1 MASRLINGLKVF
13 QASVC
18 RVRGKFAVNF
28 TLFGNVKIKVNG
40 RINCAGRIGRCGCGK
55 NTVSVRLQNLT
66 KFTEI
71 NVKLMAVLLT
81 LYYRPRKIIYHT
93 IFGSVYG

>member
-1 MASRLINGLKVF
+1 MIFMICAASKNVRIYAFMLTMDCGSIARSG
-13 QASVC
+13 AS
-18 RVRGKFAVNF
+18 
-28 TLFGNVKIKVNG
+28 
-40 RINCAGRIGRCGCGK
+40 GK

-66 KFTEI
+66 KFIEI
-71 NVKLMAVLLT
+71 NVKVMAVLLT